1 MTSETLR
8 KLLVA
13 GAAVAALS
21 VAACSGGNDAA
32 TENNVDANAA
42 AEAAPAVDANAAA
55 VDANAAAVDA
65 NAAAVD
71 ANAAADAAANA
82 TAPAQ

>member
-21 VAACSGGNDAA
+21 VAACGKPA
-32 TENNVDANAA
+32 ENADVT
-42 AEAAPAVDANAAA
+42 AETTTTTNT
-55 VDANAAAVDA
+55 
-65 NAAAVD
+65 
-71 ANAAADAAANA
+71 
-82 TAPAQ
+82 TAQ

>member
-21 VAACSGGNDAA
+21 VAACGQPAENTETVNT
-32 TENNVDANAA
+32 TENTTVT
-42 AEAAPAVDANAAA
+42 EVAPAVDANATAP
-55 VDANAAAVDA
+55 VDANAVAPDA
-65 NAAAVD
+65 NATVTTTE
-71 ANAAADAAANA
+71 NTTSTTNT
-82 TAPAQ
+82 TAH